1 MSDAEVLGG
10 NKAGPSSDT
19 EIQSNFASS
28 SQPVARKRVAPI
40 STSELR
46 EESVAPGEKSSDVI
60 APVLKKPKGS
70 ESPEESGEEQQ
81 PATTPEFGSSYTVA
95 EESFESGE
103 LPQGQNEEVS
113 EAQND
118 DETAVGKDE
127 DSKDPPNLDGTSQE
141 EIQADKTGTSEEN
154 LDQPA
159 ETKIISD
166 EMQRDLTEI
175 DNQQSTLPLSSETE
189 EGELLQEA
197 GDPEGG
203 CDASNTENQESR
215 EATPEPS
222 PARGDDDALEAG
234 EINSPEV
241 SSDDKNDEGDLVEDA
256 ADGSEKLVDNEPA
269 PVESDPVAEPAPVAS
284 ESNLQSSVVE
294 SSSSKLPVSKQAT
307 TSAPSK
313 TEEVKP
319 SSPISDTSTTT
330 INLTERAREMAKL
343 RQAGQAGPSVFT
355 TAGRGRGRAPRGR
368 VIRGRGR
375 RPPSSDA

>member
-1 MSDAEVLGG
+1 
-10 NKAGPSSDT
+10 
-19 EIQSNFASS
+19 
-28 SQPVARKRVAPI
+28 
-40 STSELR
+40 
-46 EESVAPGEKSSDVI
+46 
-60 APVLKKPKGS
+60 
-70 ESPEESGEEQQ
+70 
-81 PATTPEFGSSYTVA
+81 
-95 EESFESGE
+95 
-103 LPQGQNEEVS
+103 
-113 EAQND
+113 
-118 DETAVGKDE
+118 
-127 DSKDPPNLDGTSQE
+127 LDGTSQE
-141 EIQADKTGTSEEN
+141 EIQADKTEISEEN

-159 ETKIISD
+159 ETKMISD
-166 EMQRDLTEI
+166 ETQRDHTEI

-189 EGELLQEA
+189 EGELLQES

-203 CDASNTENQESR
+203 CDASNMENQESR

-241 SSDDKNDEGDLVEDA
+241 SGDDKNDEGDLVDDA
-256 ADGSEKLVDNEPA
+256 ADGSDKLVDNEPA

-307 TSAPSK
+307 TSALSK